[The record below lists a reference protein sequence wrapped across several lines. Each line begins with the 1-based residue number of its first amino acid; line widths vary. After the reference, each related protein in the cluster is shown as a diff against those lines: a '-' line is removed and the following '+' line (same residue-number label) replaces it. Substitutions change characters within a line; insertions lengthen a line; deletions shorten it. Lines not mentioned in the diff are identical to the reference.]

1 MTRPPWTIVI
11 GSLSGLAV
19 LYFWVTMVIPI
30 GWLKQRAGDLF
41 PLLLAILI
49 SAVLS
54 AVAGTK
60 GSRWWYLATFANAST
75 LVWVMLRFH

>member
-1 MTRPPWTIVI
+1 MCRPTWTIAI
-11 GSLSGLAV
+11 GGLSGLAV
-19 LYFWVTMVIPI
+19 LYFWVTMVFPF
-30 GWLKQRAGDLF
+30 GWLKQHAGDLF

-60 GSRWWYLATFANAST
+60 GSRWWYLVTLANAST
-75 LVWVMLRFH
+75 LIWVMLRFH